1 LATFETVHHAEPV
14 ESAETTGLPPEERPA
29 TAGTEIERPGA
40 KAKILVADDNEM
52 NVMAL
57 DDYLTAA
64 GYELYFAADGEQAVA
79 RAEEVVP
86 DLILMDI
93 QMPNV
98 SGVEATK
105 RLRSNPRFADTPI
118 LAITALAMPGDRELC
133 LAAGANAYIAKPFL
147 LKELAKAI
155 REWLPRE

>member
-1 LATFETVHHAEPV
+1 
-14 ESAETTGLPPEERPA
+14 
-29 TAGTEIERPGA
+29 
-40 KAKILVADDNEM
+40 
-52 NVMAL
+52 
-57 DDYLTAA
+57 
-64 GYELYFAADGEQAVA
+64 
-79 RAEEVVP
+79 
-86 DLILMDI
+86 MDI

-105 RLRSNPRFADTPI
+105 RLRSNPRFAHTPI

-155 REWLPRE
+155 REWLGRG